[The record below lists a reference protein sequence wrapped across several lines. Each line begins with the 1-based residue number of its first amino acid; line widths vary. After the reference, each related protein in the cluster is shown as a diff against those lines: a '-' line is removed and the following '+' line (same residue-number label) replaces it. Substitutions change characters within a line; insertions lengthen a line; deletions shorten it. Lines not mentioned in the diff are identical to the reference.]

1 MKVGSRDLSW
11 DGHGLDAG
19 PDHFVVVASGAAV
32 GAHVPWPTTNHGVA
46 TWPTPNHGVATCRLE
61 EVLMLSYTLL
71 AVGSISVSA
80 ARWKEGRDNL
90 VQAEQIVVQFKD
102 AQLWENVV
110 SQRAHLEFYH
120 GNFAQSKELYEQA
133 HASAAAR
140 GDPKIQNR
148 CMMGIAGILIA
159 QNQVVVVVV
168 VVVVVTEPLH
178 DGHCGD
184 PDRAEPGRCCCCCC
198 GGGGDGGGG

>member
-1 MKVGSRDLSW
+1 M
-11 DGHGLDAG
+11 
-19 PDHFVVVASGAAV
+19 
-32 GAHVPWPTTNHGVA
+32 GAHVPVPTTY
-46 TWPTPNHGVATCRLE
+46 PGVATCRLE

-133 HASAAAR
+133 HR
-140 GDPKIQNR
+140 HPLHLR
-148 CMMGIAGILIA
+148 HPLRRLRHRLHRRRRHHHRRRRHLHRLRAGA
-159 QNQVVVVVV
+159 CVGGGAGRPEDS
-168 VVVVVTEPLH
+168 EPLH
-178 DGHCGD
+178 DGHRGD

-198 GGGGDGGGG
+198 GGGD